1 MKKYQGINGLK
12 RTRTKDGR
20 TYYYLDGKRVS
31 SKVASEFQRKDSA
44 RRSKI
49 AKESAK
55 NLLYYKGKA
64 LKKDESFIIRQTNPK
79 LKTNKL
85 DDVFKSR
92 AEIKRVIKK
101 QTQRRLDFFD
111 NETSYGKFRDGFDG
125 EIKKK
130 GVKDIAFWL
139 KESAF
144 NNYKVKLTTDYKGDM
159 RTIRG
164 AVSVLK
170 FLAIFEIEVMD
181 EIKAYD
187 PMMVI
192 KTEFEYIFE
201 VGYNVNTIFLTL
213 IDNNPDMTITDY
225 IKDGQDIIDKYVG
238 SGISDEALKNKSKN
252 KLGCKISVSWSP

>member
-64 LKKDESFIIRQTNPK
+64 LKKDESYLIKVTNPN

-85 DDVFKSR
+85 DNVFKSR
-92 AEIKRVIKK
+92 AEIKRTLKK
-101 QTQRRLDFFD
+101 QTQRKLDFFD

-125 EIKKK
+125 KIEKK

-144 NNYKVKLTTDYKGDM
+144 NNYKVKLTTNYKGAM
-159 RTIRG
+159 REIRG
-164 AVSVLK
+164 AVTCLK
-170 FLAIFEIEVMD
+170 FLAEFEIESMD
-181 EIKAYD
+181 EIKDYD
-187 PMMVI
+187 PNMVI
-192 KTEFEYIFE
+192 RTEFAYSIE
-201 VGYNVNTIFLTL
+201 VGYNVNMIFLTL
-213 IDNNPDMTITDY
+213 IDTKKNKSISDY
-225 IKDGQDIIDKYVG
+225 LEGGDDIIDKY
-238 SGISDEALKNKSKN
+238 K
-252 KLGCKISVSWSP
+252 GCLISVNYS